1 MGNEELKSGSEE
13 LKPCPFCGGKA
24 ELYESEAY
32 NLKTETK
39 EKNIRWFVMCEQCTA
54 LTCGA
59 LKKKAIEAWNRR
71 AGEDNAELD

>member
-1 MGNEELKSGSEE
+1 MDELKT
-13 LKPCPFCGGKA
+13 CPFCGGKA

-39 EKNIRWFVMCEQCTA
+39 EKGTRWFVMCGRCTA

-59 LKKKAIEAWNRR
+59 LKSMAIEVWNRR
-71 AGEDNAELD
+71 VNEGNGRKH

>member
-1 MGNEELKSGSEE
+1 MSE

-71 AGEDNAELD
+71 ANDDQN

>member
-1 MGNEELKSGSEE
+1 MIDEEK

-32 NLKTETK
+32 NLKTEVK
-39 EKNIRWFVMCEQCTA
+39 EKNIRWFVMCKQCTA

-71 AGEDNAELD
+71 TNDEQL

>member
-1 MGNEELKSGSEE
+1 MEE

-39 EKNIRWFVMCEQCTA
+39 EKDIRWFVMCEQCTA

-71 AGEDNAELD
+71 ASDGRSDKQTGGD